1 MSNHTEPS
9 GSARASNIVVFINP
23 SAGAGRARNSLPRIQ
38 RVFESSSIPA
48 EFVMTHSAEELES
61 RVPEAILRGKNLLI
75 TAGGDGTFQALANA
89 AFGADALLG
98 IIPVG
103 GGNDFATA
111 LGMPGD
117 PVKATEALLA
127 GQARLVDLVRVRTGD
142 GRTRLYAGGGG
153 VGLDAE
159 AVRYASGA
167 YRQLPGRI
175 RYIASALTALA
186 RFDSLGVR
194 IDFPGSNLPSS
205 ETQVLLA
212 AALNSPTYGAGLRLA
227 PDAKIDDGSLEV
239 VMIEKLNK
247 FEVLTLLPRLMG
259 SGELRTPRVKRWRAR
274 GVRFT
279 TQQPCM
285 FHGDGEILGPTPV
298 EIEVVPR
305 AVRVLTPTVGL
316 RVYPS

>member
-1 MSNHTEPS
+1 MCNHAEPS
-9 GSARASNIVVFINP
+9 VIVRASNIVVFINLT
-23 SAGAGRARNSLPRIQ
+23 AGAGRARNYLPRIQ
-38 RVFESSSIPA
+38 RVFESSGIPA

-61 RVPEAILRGKNLLI
+61 RVQEAILRGKNLLI

-89 AFGADALLG
+89 AFGADVLLG

-103 GGNDFATA
+103 GGNDFAAA

-127 GQARLVDLVRVRTGD
+127 GQVRLVDLVRVRTGD

-194 IDFPGSNLPSS
+194 IDFPGSNLPSF

-259 SGELRTPRVKRWRAR
+259 SGELRTSRVMRWRAR
-274 GVRFT
+274 RVRFT
-279 TQQPCM
+279 TQQPCT

-298 EIEVVPR
+298 EIEAVPR
-305 AVRVLTPTVGL
+305 AVRVLVPTV
-316 RVYPS
+316 S